1 MEKSGAVISMAV
13 YGYNF
18 LVVLC
23 VTSFLSC
30 AQSVKHDPELAA
42 RRAVEFARVALV
54 QQNVDKAY
62 ELLSPSTK
70 GYVPREK
77 FKETL
82 SRLNPSGRPS
92 RIMATEY
99 EPMAGEKAIYIY
111 IVGQDAGEQFE
122 YTVTMEGTASTDY
135 RVSKIT
141 RGASSYLPSTAE
153 KKRFPQPIT

>member
-1 MEKSGAVISMAV
+1 MEKSSAVRSMAA
-13 YGYNF
+13 YGYYF
-18 LVVLC
+18 LTVLC
-23 VTSFLSC
+23 LTGSLSC
-30 AQSVKHDPELAA
+30 AEAVKHDPELAA

-70 GYVPREK
+70 RYVPREK

-92 RIMATEY
+92 RIMAIEY

-111 IVGQDAGEQFE
+111 VVGQDAGEQYA

-141 RGASSYLPSTAE
+141 RGTSSYLPSTAE
-153 KKRFPQPIT
+153 KKRFTQPIT